1 MRCLL
6 ADESIFT
13 GIYVSATDTEG
24 REFPRWRSEKV
35 GSERGDESML
45 DEKDV
50 FIIKDIVESAIEK
63 NNYILRD
70 EMRENSENL
79 KKELREEMRENSE
92 NLKKELREEMR
103 ENSENLKKELR
114 EEMRENLESLKE
126 ELRGEMR
133 ENSEELRGEMRE
145 NSEELRG
152 EMREK
157 SENLKKELRGEM
169 RENSENLKTEL
180 RGEIHSAIEENNELI
195 FDEMECYYQMT
206 HRELEALDKKVTE
219 ISDYYRIRKL
229 EDSTSDKLLRLYE
242 QQQEE
247 IEEIKKQL
255 AM

>member
-1 MRCLL
+1 
-6 ADESIFT
+6 
-13 GIYVSATDTEG
+13 
-24 REFPRWRSEKV
+24 
-35 GSERGDESML
+35 ML

-70 EMRENSENL
+70 
-79 KKELREEMRENSE
+79 
-92 NLKKELREEMR
+92 
-103 ENSENLKKELR
+103 
-114 EEMRENLESLKE
+114 
-126 ELRGEMR
+126 
-133 ENSEELRGEMRE
+133 
-145 NSEELRG
+145 
-152 EMREK
+152 
-157 SENLKKELRGEM
+157 EM

>member
-145 NSEELRG
+145 NSE
-152 EMREK
+152 
-157 SENLKKELRGEM
+157 NLKKELRGEM

>member
-103 ENSENLKKELR
+103 EN
-114 EEMRENLESLKE
+114 LESLKE

-145 NSEELRG
+145 N
-152 EMREK
+152 

>member
-79 KKELREEMRENSE
+79 KKELREEMREN
-92 NLKKELREEMR
+92 
-103 ENSENLKKELR
+103 
-114 EEMRENLESLKE
+114 LESLKE

-152 EMREK
+152 EMREN

>member
-79 KKELREEMRENSE
+79 KKELREEMREN
-92 NLKKELREEMR
+92 
-103 ENSENLKKELR
+103 
-114 EEMRENLESLKE
+114 LESLKE

-133 ENSEELRGEMRE
+133 ENSE
-145 NSEELRG
+145 
-152 EMREK
+152 
-157 SENLKKELRGEM
+157 ELRGEM

-195 FDEMECYYQMT
+195 FDEMERYYQMT

>member
-1 MRCLL
+1 M
-6 ADESIFT
+6 
-13 GIYVSATDTEG
+13 SATDTEG

-70 EMRENSENL
+70 EMREN
-79 KKELREEMRENSE
+79 
-92 NLKKELREEMR
+92 
-103 ENSENLKKELR
+103 
-114 EEMRENLESLKE
+114 
-126 ELRGEMR
+126 
-133 ENSEELRGEMRE
+133 
-145 NSEELRG
+145 
-152 EMREK
+152 

>member
-1 MRCLL
+1 M
-6 ADESIFT
+6 
-13 GIYVSATDTEG
+13 SATDTEG

-79 KKELREEMRENSE
+79 K
-92 NLKKELREEMR
+92 
-103 ENSENLKKELR
+103 
-114 EEMRENLESLKE
+114 
-126 ELRGEMR
+126 
-133 ENSEELRGEMRE
+133 
-145 NSEELRG
+145 
-152 EMREK
+152 
-157 SENLKKELRGEM
+157 
-169 RENSENLKTEL
+169 TEL

-195 FDEMECYYQMT
+195 FDEMERYYQMT

>member
-70 EMRENSENL
+70 EMRENSE
-79 KKELREEMRENSE
+79 
-92 NLKKELREEMR
+92 
-103 ENSENLKKELR
+103 
-114 EEMRENLESLKE
+114 

-133 ENSEELRGEMRE
+133 ENSE
-145 NSEELRG
+145 
-152 EMREK
+152 
-157 SENLKKELRGEM
+157 ELRGEM

-195 FDEMECYYQMT
+195 FDEMERYYQMT

>member
-103 ENSENLKKELR
+103 EN
-114 EEMRENLESLKE
+114 LESLKE

-152 EMREK
+152 EMREN

-195 FDEMECYYQMT
+195 FDEMERYYQMT

>member
-79 KKELREEMRENSE
+79 KKELREEMREN
-92 NLKKELREEMR
+92 
-103 ENSENLKKELR
+103 
-114 EEMRENLESLKE
+114 LESLKE

-152 EMREK
+152 EMREN
-157 SENLKKELRGEM
+157 SEELRGEM

-195 FDEMECYYQMT
+195 FDEMERYYQMT

>member
-79 KKELREEMRENSE
+79 KKELREEMREN
-92 NLKKELREEMR
+92 
-103 ENSENLKKELR
+103 
-114 EEMRENLESLKE
+114 LESLKE

-145 NSEELRG
+145 NSE
-152 EMREK
+152 
-157 SENLKKELRGEM
+157 ELRGEM

>member
-79 KKELREEMRENSE
+79 K
-92 NLKKELREEMR
+92 
-103 ENSENLKKELR
+103 
-114 EEMRENLESLKE
+114 
-126 ELRGEMR
+126 
-133 ENSEELRGEMRE
+133 
-145 NSEELRG
+145 
-152 EMREK
+152 
-157 SENLKKELRGEM
+157 
-169 RENSENLKTEL
+169 TEL

-195 FDEMECYYQMT
+195 FDEMERYYQMT

>member
-145 NSEELRG
+145 NSE
-152 EMREK
+152 
-157 SENLKKELRGEM
+157 NLKKELRGEM

-206 HRELEALDKKVTE
+206 HRELDALDKKVTE

>member
-1 MRCLL
+1 M
-6 ADESIFT
+6 
-13 GIYVSATDTEG
+13 SATDTEG

-70 EMRENSENL
+70 
-79 KKELREEMRENSE
+79 
-92 NLKKELREEMR
+92 
-103 ENSENLKKELR
+103 
-114 EEMRENLESLKE
+114 
-126 ELRGEMR
+126 
-133 ENSEELRGEMRE
+133 
-145 NSEELRG
+145 
-152 EMREK
+152 
-157 SENLKKELRGEM
+157 EM

>member
-152 EMREK
+152 EMRE
-157 SENLKKELRGEM
+157 
-169 RENSENLKTEL
+169 NSENLKTEL

>member
-79 KKELREEMRENSE
+79 KKELREEMREN
-92 NLKKELREEMR
+92 
-103 ENSENLKKELR
+103 
-114 EEMRENLESLKE
+114 LESLKE

-145 NSEELRG
+145 NSE
-152 EMREK
+152 
-157 SENLKKELRGEM
+157 ELRGEM

-195 FDEMECYYQMT
+195 FDEMERYYQMT

>member
-1 MRCLL
+1 M
-6 ADESIFT
+6 AG
-13 GIYVSATDTEG
+13 GIGEEDGEKWEG
-24 REFPRWRSEKV
+24 RRGKV
-35 GSERGDESML
+35 GEQE
-45 DEKDV
+45 
-50 FIIKDIVESAIEK
+50 
-63 NNYILRD
+63 
-70 EMRENSENL
+70 
-79 KKELREEMRENSE
+79 
-92 NLKKELREEMR
+92 
-103 ENSENLKKELR
+103 
-114 EEMRENLESLKE
+114 E

-133 ENSEELRGEMRE
+133 ENA
-145 NSEELRG
+145 
-152 EMREK
+152 
-157 SENLKKELRGEM
+157 ENLKKDLRGEM

-195 FDEMECYYQMT
+195 FDEMERYYQMT

>member
-1 MRCLL
+1 
-6 ADESIFT
+6 
-13 GIYVSATDTEG
+13 
-24 REFPRWRSEKV
+24 
-35 GSERGDESML
+35 
-45 DEKDV
+45 
-50 FIIKDIVESAIEK
+50 
-63 NNYILRD
+63 
-70 EMRENSENL
+70 
-79 KKELREEMRENSE
+79 
-92 NLKKELREEMR
+92 
-103 ENSENLKKELR
+103 
-114 EEMRENLESLKE
+114 
-126 ELRGEMR
+126 
-133 ENSEELRGEMRE
+133 
-145 NSEELRG
+145 
-152 EMREK
+152 
-157 SENLKKELRGEM
+157 M

>member
-79 KKELREEMRENSE
+79 KKELR
-92 NLKKELREEMR
+92 
-103 ENSENLKKELR
+103 
-114 EEMRENLESLKE
+114 
-126 ELRGEMR
+126 
-133 ENSEELRGEMRE
+133 
-145 NSEELRG
+145 
-152 EMREK
+152 
-157 SENLKKELRGEM
+157 GEM

-195 FDEMECYYQMT
+195 FDEMERYYQMT

>member
-103 ENSENLKKELR
+103 EN
-114 EEMRENLESLKE
+114 LESLKE

-133 ENSEELRGEMRE
+133 ENSE
-145 NSEELRG
+145 
-152 EMREK
+152 
-157 SENLKKELRGEM
+157 ELRGEM

-195 FDEMECYYQMT
+195 FDEMERYYQMT

>member
-79 KKELREEMRENSE
+79 KKELREEMREN
-92 NLKKELREEMR
+92 
-103 ENSENLKKELR
+103 
-114 EEMRENLESLKE
+114 LESLKE

-152 EMREK
+152 EMREN

-195 FDEMECYYQMT
+195 FDEMERYYQMT

>member
-79 KKELREEMRENSE
+79 KKELREEMREN
-92 NLKKELREEMR
+92 
-103 ENSENLKKELR
+103 
-114 EEMRENLESLKE
+114 LESLKE

-133 ENSEELRGEMRE
+133 ENSE
-145 NSEELRG
+145 
-152 EMREK
+152 
-157 SENLKKELRGEM
+157 ELRGEM

>member
-70 EMRENSENL
+70 EMREN
-79 KKELREEMRENSE
+79 
-92 NLKKELREEMR
+92 
-103 ENSENLKKELR
+103 
-114 EEMRENLESLKE
+114 
-126 ELRGEMR
+126 
-133 ENSEELRGEMRE
+133 
-145 NSEELRG
+145 
-152 EMREK
+152 

>member
-79 KKELREEMRENSE
+79 K
-92 NLKKELREEMR
+92 
-103 ENSENLKKELR
+103 
-114 EEMRENLESLKE
+114 
-126 ELRGEMR
+126 
-133 ENSEELRGEMRE
+133 
-145 NSEELRG
+145 
-152 EMREK
+152 
-157 SENLKKELRGEM
+157 
-169 RENSENLKTEL
+169 TEL

-195 FDEMECYYQMT
+195 FDEMERYYQMT

-219 ISDYYRIRKL
+219 ISDYHRIRKL

-247 IEEIKKQL
+247 IEAIKEQL
-255 AM
+255 AMSRHAGHFVPRVLILIIVTVQPAPFAKRIYDASPLLCSYFCS

>member
-79 KKELREEMRENSE
+79 KKELREEMREN
-92 NLKKELREEMR
+92 
-103 ENSENLKKELR
+103 
-114 EEMRENLESLKE
+114 LESLKE

-145 NSEELRG
+145 N
-152 EMREK
+152 